1 MTLDFRQGD
10 ERWHL
15 LRKKALGSLQWFAA
29 SVLGYGELIPIRD
42 GPHKL
47 LCKFVE
53 RKTGV
58 PAIDEC
64 WFRKIEMPRETG
76 KTTLITQAY
85 PIWRLCHDPECSI
98 MLVNEKANV
107 AETFLSSIQKEFEN
121 NEMLRSLFP
130 EIIPPDFQKA
140 KWNSSD
146 MIVPRKTNRKE
157 SSIFATGVGA
167 TVTGLHPDEILVDD
181 MISKDAMENAR
192 RGAWQIMHETNRW
205 INQLRPLVNKGA
217 KPFPM
222 ITFIGTRWW
231 HGDSY
236 EHVET
241 AFGYNEKPVTYM
253 LRTTL
258 ENGEVQSLPVM
269 VMGDLALFRRSAIED
284 GRSIF
289 PEKWDLEEL
298 AKIRVTD
305 SALFACNYMNNPSN
319 EATATLKPAWLK
331 YFTWI
336 DAEKQLEY
344 VDGTGARKQELV
356 SAMDVV
362 ALVDPGGFSSRSN
375 EDRARAAIIIDG
387 AKDGKH
393 FALKM
398 YSERDSYQVAAN
410 QLVSFIGRFNVRKV
424 RVETGAQQVAFI
436 DLCKKLVR
444 DAGYVVSWDTPTT
457 GNKDKDGRILELE
470 PWFESGLVYLPSGA
484 ESTEYV
490 AQYTAFPRSKR
501 KDLLDAHSN
510 GVPLWRRNMART
522 VSNEQRMADE
532 LRAYRVRRGMIPGRR

>member
-10 ERWHL
+10 ARWL
-15 LRKKALGSLQWFAA
+15 ALRQKALGSLQWFAS

-47 LCKFVE
+47 LCRFVE

-58 PAIDEC
+58 PAIDEAK
-64 WFRKIEMPRETG
+64 FQKVEMPRETG
-76 KTTLITQAY
+76 KTTLITQAK
-85 PIWRLCHDPECSI
+85 PIWRLCQDPEWSTLI
-98 MLVNEKANV
+98 VNEKANV
-107 AETFLSSIQKEFEN
+107 AESFLGSIKKEFEN

-140 KWNSSD
+140 KWNNSE
-146 MIVPRKTNRKE
+146 IETPRKTNRKE
-157 SSIFATGVGA
+157 PSIFTTGVGG
-167 TVTGLHPDEILVDD
+167 TLTGMHPDEILVDD

-205 INQLRPLVNKGA
+205 INQLKPLVNKGA
-217 KPFPM
+217 KPFPS

-231 HGDSY
+231 LGDSY
-236 EHVET
+236 EHVES
-241 AFGYNEKPVTYM
+241 AFGYDERPVTYI

-258 ENGEVQSLPVM
+258 ENGEVQAIPVT
-269 VMGDLALFRRSAIED
+269 VMGDLAIFRRSAIED

-298 AKIRVTD
+298 AKIRVVD
-305 SALFACNYMNNPSN
+305 PSLFACNYMNNPSN
-319 EATATLKPAWLK
+319 EATATLKANWLK
-331 YFTWI
+331 YFRWV

-344 VDGTGARKQELV
+344 TDGSGARHTELIA
-356 SAMDVV
+356 SMDVV
-362 ALVDPGGFSSRSN
+362 ALVDPGGFSSRAN

-387 AKDGKH
+387 SKDGKH

-398 YSERDSYQVAAN
+398 YSERDTYQVAAQ
-410 QLVSFIGRFNVRKV
+410 QLVSFVGRFGVRKV
-424 RVETGAQQVAFI
+424 RIESGAQQLAFI

-470 PWFESGLVYLPSGA
+470 PWFESGLIYIPSGS
-484 ESTEYV
+484 ESTEFV

-501 KDLLDAHSN
+501 KDMLDAMSN
-510 GVPLWRRNMART
+510 GVALWRRSMQRT
-522 VSNEQRMADE
+522 TTNEERMAKE
-532 LRAYRVRRGMIPGRR
+532 LQAYRVRRGMIPGRR